1 MPMLKLVPAAGMPAE
16 VTQDSVLVGRDPT
29 CEIVLTDG
37 SVSRRHARI
46 ERRDETW
53 FVVDQGS
60 ANGTF
65 VDNDRVTETELFDGQ
80 ELRFGAV
87 NFRVEIEGADSGATM
102 LTTKDR
108 ASAVQPGVTVA
119 TPIAAGGPPARV
131 APPTLPGR
139 APGLGGPAEELLPAA
154 PRAKRGPW
162 LWIGGGC
169 CGCLVVALLLVAGIG
184 GYSWKKSS
192 AASDVVQQLVSD
204 LKSGD
209 QQAAYACLSRSYQEA
224 FPQDQFVAWVESH
237 PGLARNTGITKVGF
251 ESGTGGTRVTLLLN
265 ASSGEQERA
274 TFGLVTEDER
284 LKISSIHFDGA
295 ATSPQ

>member
-1 MPMLKLVPAAGMPAE
+1 MAILKLVPAAGAPVE
-16 VTQDSVLVGRDPT
+16 VAQDSVLVGRDPT
-29 CEIVLTDG
+29 CEVVLTDG
-37 SVSRRHARI
+37 SVSRKHARV
-46 ERRDETW
+46 EQRGDAW

-65 VDNDRVTETELFDGQ
+65 VDNDRATETELFDGQ

-87 NFRVEIEGADSGATM
+87 NFRVEIEDPDSGATM
-102 LTTKDR
+102 LTTKEP
-108 ASAVQPGVTVA
+108 SAAFQPGPTVA
-119 TPIAAGGPPARV
+119 TPIATGLPPARV

-139 APGLGGPAEELLPAA
+139 ASGRAVTAEEPLPAA
-154 PRAKRGPW
+154 PRSKRGPW

-169 CGCLVVALLLVAGIG
+169 CGCLVVVLLAVAGIG

-209 QQAAYACLSRSYQEA
+209 QQAAYGRLSRSYQEA
-224 FPQDQFVAWVESH
+224 FPQDQFVAWVEGH
-237 PGLARNTGITKVGF
+237 PGLARNTGITRIGF

-274 TFGLVTEDER
+274 TFGLVTEDEK